1 MKLMRLFWAS
11 FVLFFLLISCQ
22 EKKVIRENK
31 IDLKEIR
38 KKGKLTVLMENSS
51 LSYFE
56 YRGKKLGFEYEFMD
70 TFCKSIGID
79 LEVKIISQSSDFKKD
94 LISGE
99 GDVIAANFVIPFK
112 SDEKLSYT
120 EPFYRTYQVL
130 VQRSNDTVIRE
141 PSELA
146 GKNVYVRKGSAFA
159 ERLQNLQFEIG
170 SKINVKYKKDDPIAE
185 DLIEMVANNE
195 LPFTIAHENL
205 ARISQELHPNLNI
218 STKIS
223 FLQNIGFG
231 LRKNCPELKGKL
243 DAFIKSYCASPA
255 YAELKKRY
263 FDYLKNEPT
272 EFYIPKKGQISPY
285 DEVFKTEALK
295 YGWDWKIV
303 AAVAF
308 KESRFNPNARGF
320 GGAYGMMQFMPNTGP
335 SFGVF
340 PGSPAEVQIAGGMKY
355 LNRTYV
361 MWKSVPD
368 PDQRMKFTLA
378 SYNAGPGHIIDAQK
392 LAKAAGLNP
401 NVWDGN
407 VEIMVGNLDDPA
419 YYRSELVRCGAYR
432 GHAVAY
438 VKHVFGI
445 YNGWR

>member
-1 MKLMRLFWAS
+1 MRLFWTS
-11 FVLFFLLISCQ
+11 FVLIFLLISCQ

-31 IDLKEIR
+31 MDLKEIR

-56 YRGKKLGFEYEFMD
+56 YRGKKLGFEYELMD
-70 TFCKSIGID
+70 TFCKSIGIK
-79 LEVKIISQSSDFKKD
+79 LEVKIVSDPSDYKKD
-94 LISGE
+94 LVSGE
-99 GDVIAANFVIPFK
+99 GDVIASNLVIPFK
-112 SDEKLSYT
+112 GDKDLSYS
-120 EPFYRTYQVL
+120 EPFYRTHQVL

-141 PSELA
+141 ASELA
-146 GKNVYVRKGSAFA
+146 GKSVFVRQGSAFA
-159 ERLQNLQFEIG
+159 ERLKYLQYEIG
-170 SKINVKYKKDDPIAE
+170 AKINVKYKKGDPIAE

-223 FLQNIGFG
+223 FMQNIGFG
-231 LRKNCPELKGKL
+231 LRNNSTDLKKKL
-243 DAFIKSYCASPA
+243 DAFIKTYCASPA

-272 EFYIPKKGQISPY
+272 EFYIQKKGQISPY
-285 DEVFKTEALK
+285 DAVFQSEAKK

-335 SFGVF
+335 NFGVF

-361 MWKSVPD
+361 MWKAVPD

-378 SYNAGPGHIIDAQK
+378 SYNAGPGHIIDAQN

-401 NVWDGN
+401 HVWDGN
-407 VEIMVGNLDDPA
+407 VEVMVGNLDDPT
-419 YYRSELVRCGAYR
+419 YYRSEHVRCGAYR